1 MMEARY
7 AWELSQNKDQQLA
20 KELQEQCQL
29 SPLLAQLLVQR
40 GIDSVQAAKRYMDPQ
55 LAELHDPF
63 ELHDMQ
69 KAVDR
74 IQAAVANGEKIVVYG
89 DYDADGITS
98 TAVMYETLDEVGA
111 QVEFFIP
118 NRFTDGYGPNLDE
131 YQRLIDGGAQLIVT
145 VDNGVSGAKEIEYAN
160 SRGVDVVITDHHELP
175 AQLPEAAA
183 IVHPKFPGSEYQGG
197 DLSGVGV
204 AFKTAWALTEE
215 FPQEMLDLVAIGE
228 LADLV
233 DVTGENR
240 ALITWGL
247 KQLRQGMR
255 PGLHQLVKLAKLN
268 EDRLT
273 DQDVGFGIA
282 PRLNA
287 LGRIDD
293 ASEGVLLLTTMD
305 DREGKEIAQ
314 EVENANQTRQQ
325 LVAKIT
331 DEALKQARSAE
342 NADRSTLVLLGHEW
356 HQGVLGIVASRV
368 VEETGK
374 PTIVASVNDGDEIAK
389 GSGRSRDGFDLFM
402 ALQKHRDLMTAFGG
416 HAQACGMSFTID
428 QVDEL
433 RQALEQEAVEQ
444 GLFEAGSAK
453 LELAAELGPDDINE
467 DLYDQLQCLAPFGPG
482 NPEPV
487 FAIHAD
493 RINNVK
499 TMGKAQEHLKFEL
512 RGQKRSAAV
521 VAFGKAELAPLLLAG
536 VPVTIAAT
544 VGINEWRGKRTAQLM
559 LKDIQTQ
566 GTAILDQR
574 TRQLLPSMFT
584 ETGYYVAFDQTLREN
599 IAGHAQ
605 GTVLS
610 PQTAVKTDFKD
621 QQVTIVDCPP
631 SLEMLSSLWQ
641 NGGQPAMIRLLLWER
656 NPVRFGLPTRQQ
668 FAVLY
673 RFLRQYPKIANY
685 RQQQPAMARSLQ
697 MPVEQLNWMITVF
710 YEAKFVTINDGVLK
724 LADHPD
730 YVDLEQTKCYRQHAA
745 HLQSDQV
752 LLYSDTRT
760 LRKYVA
766 DWLIA
771 NE

>member
-1 MMEARY
+1 MEARY
-7 AWELSQNKDQQLA
+7 AWEFSQNKNQQLA
-20 KELQEQCQL
+20 NELQQQCQL
-29 SPLLAQLLVQR
+29 SPLLTQLLIQR
-40 GIDSVQAAKRYMDPQ
+40 GIDSVEKAKQYLDPQ
-55 LAELHDPF
+55 LAELRDPF

-74 IQAAVANGEKIVVYG
+74 IQAAVANGEKIVIYG

-175 AQLPEAAA
+175 EKLPEAAA
-183 IVHPKFPGSEYQGG
+183 IVHPKYPGSEYAGG

-268 EDRLT
+268 EDQLS

-293 ASEGVLLLTTMD
+293 ANEGVLLLTTMD

-331 DEALKQARSAE
+331 DEALRQARASE
-342 NADRSTLVLLGHEW
+342 NTDRSTLLLLGHEW

-389 GSGRSRDGFDLFM
+389 GSGRSHDRFDLFE

-416 HAQACGMSFTID
+416 HAQACGMSFNID
-428 QVDEL
+428 QVDQL
-433 RQALEQEAVEQ
+433 RAALEQEAKAR
-444 GLFEAGSAK
+444 GLAESGPIK
-453 LELAAELGPDDINE
+453 LDLAASLSPDDVNE
-467 DLYDQLQCLAPFGPG
+467 NLYDQLQRLAPFGPG

-499 TMGKAQEHLKFEL
+499 TMGKQQEHLKFEL
-512 RGQKRSAAV
+512 RGQKNSAAV
-521 VAFGKAELAPLLLAG
+521 VAFGKADLAPLLLAG

-544 VGINEWRGKRTAQLM
+544 LGINEWHGKRTAQLM
-559 LKDIQTQ
+559 LKDIKTQ

-574 TRQLLPSMFT
+574 TRQLLPGMFN

-599 IAGHAQ
+599 IAGHAH
-605 GTVLS
+605 GIVLD
-610 PQTAVKTDFKD
+610 PQTALETDFKD

-631 SLEMLSSLWQ
+631 DLAMLSALWQ
-641 NGGQPAMIRLLLWER
+641 NGGQPAMIRLLLWEKH
-656 NPVRFGLPTRQQ
+656 PVRFGLPNRQQ
-668 FAVLY
+668 FAMLY
-673 RFLRQYPKIANY
+673 RFLRQYPEIANY
-685 RQQQPAMARSLQ
+685 RQQQPAMARSLL

-730 YVDLEQTKCYRQHAA
+730 HVDLEQTKCYQQHAA
-745 HLQSDQV
+745 HLKSAQV
-752 LLYSDTRT
+752 LLYSDTHT
-760 LRKYVA
+760 LRKRVA
-766 DWLIA
+766 AWLMA